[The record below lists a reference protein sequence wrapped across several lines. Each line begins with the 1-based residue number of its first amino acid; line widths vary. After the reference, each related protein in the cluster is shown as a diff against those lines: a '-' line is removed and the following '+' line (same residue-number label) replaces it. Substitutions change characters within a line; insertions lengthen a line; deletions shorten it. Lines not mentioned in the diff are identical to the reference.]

1 MAFSSTADLLEE
13 ARALHRRGTL
23 VDAAAR
29 YAEVLRR
36 DPDNS
41 DAYYYLGMMACQDGR
56 FAEGAELAHKSL
68 ANNPRSARALVL
80 LGRALSALGRLQEA
94 LPWFERAIALEPEL
108 AQAHASRA
116 DTLSDLGRTV
126 EAVESYDRALHL
138 APDTVE
144 DWFNRGLALCA
155 LRRLEEAVV
164 SFDRAIERRPNLV
177 RARLQRSR
185 VLSDLR
191 RHDEALA
198 DLDEALHVDA
208 SLAEAWLG
216 RASVLKELK
225 RYEESFSAC
234 ERALTI
240 NPDYAEAMLCRG
252 NLLFEIKQYD
262 EALAACDQ
270 ALALKPNSVEAWFGR
285 GTVLFTRKKYEDA
298 LVAYDKVLEIHP
310 DFAEASIG
318 RGNVFVER
326 QQYHEALA
334 AYDRAASLRPDLAE
348 AWAGRGNVLAE
359 LQRYDEALAACNRA
373 TSLKPELAEAWLGRG
388 NVFFNRKQH
397 GAALS
402 AYERA
407 LSLRADLAEGWLG
420 RGNLLFA
427 KLNVCD
433 WTALEADTQQLL
445 SRVRQEERASMAF
458 ALLPITSTAADQFQ
472 SAVRYVRDLPLFPP
486 LCRDTA
492 YSHDRIRIAYLSAD
506 FREHPVA
513 YLAAGLFEHHD
524 RSRFDVTG
532 LSFGTAQNSAI
543 RSRIESSFDRFIDV
557 GRQIDAEV
565 ARLIHQLE
573 IDIVVDLM
581 GHTQNARLGILARR
595 PAPIQIHYLGYAGTT
610 GANFVDYLIAD
621 STVIPEEHRAF
632 YTEQVVWLP
641 DSYLAS
647 DDKRAI
653 STRTPTRQE
662 CGLPENGFVF
672 CSFNNA
678 YKIGP
683 KMFQLWMRL
692 LRAVPNSLLW
702 LSQADPL
709 AMMNLGR
716 EAERY
721 GVPAQRLIFAP
732 KVAEISDHLARQRQA
747 DLFLDTLPYNAHTT
761 ASDALWAGLPVLT
774 CLGETFAGR
783 VAASQLRAVGLP
795 ELITASLEE
804 YETLA
809 LKLAR
814 EPKLLASIRAKLAR
828 NRDSMPLF
836 DTVRFTRHL
845 EAAYEIMWR
854 THRDGHPPAPFS
866 VAAESD
872 ADGLRR
878 KQAPAPQPSGG
889 RWQ

>member
-13 ARALHRRGTL
+13 ARALHRRGAL

-56 FAEGAELAHKSL
+56 FADGAELAHKSL
-68 ANNPRSARALVL
+68 ANNPRSARAQVL

-164 SFDRAIERRPNLV
+164 SFDRVIERRPNLV
-177 RARLQRSR
+177 RARLQRSK
-185 VLSDLR
+185 VLSDLQ
-191 RHDEALA
+191 RHREALA
-198 DLDEALHVDA
+198 DLDETLRIEPH
-208 SLAEAWLG
+208 LAEAWFG
-216 RASVLKELK
+216 RATILKELK
-225 RYEESFSAC
+225 RYDESISAC
-234 ERALTI
+234 ERALAI
-240 NPDYAEAMLCRG
+240 DPRYADATLCRG
-252 NLLFEIKQYD
+252 NVLFLLERYD
-262 EALAACDQ
+262 EALVACDR
-270 ALALKPNSVEAWFGR
+270 ALALKPDSAEALYGR
-285 GTVLFTRKKYEDA
+285 GSILFTRKKYQEA
-298 LVAYDKVLEIHP
+298 LAAYDKALQIRP

-318 RGNVFVER
+318 RANVFVE
-326 QQYHEALA
+326 QKQYDEALA
-334 AYDRAASLRPDLAE
+334 AYDRAATLRPNLAE

-359 LQRYDEALAACNRA
+359 LQRYDDAMAGCEWAI
-373 TSLKPELAEAWLGRG
+373 SLKPDLAEAWLGRG
-388 NVFFNRKQH
+388 NVFFNRKYYQ
-397 GAALS
+397 AALT

-407 LSLRADLAEGWLG
+407 LTLKPSLADGWLG
-420 RGNLLFA
+420 RGNCVFA
-427 KLNVCD
+427 KLNICD
-433 WTALEADTQQLL
+433 WTTLETDTHRLL
-445 SRVRQEERASMAF
+445 SRVRQAEWPSMPF
-458 ALLPITSTAADQFQ
+458 ALLPIASTAADQFQ
-472 SAVRYVRDLPLFPP
+472 CTVRYVQDLPSFPP
-486 LCRDTA
+486 VWSGER

-557 GRQIDAEV
+557 GTQIDAEV
-565 ARLIHQLE
+565 GRLIRQLE
-573 IDIVVDLM
+573 IDILVDLM

-595 PAPIQIHYLGYAGTT
+595 PAPIQIHYLGYASTT

-732 KVAEISDHLARQRQA
+732 KVVEISDHLARQRQA

-795 ELITASLEE
+795 ELITAALDE

-814 EPKLLASIRAKLAR
+814 EPKLLASIKAKLAR
-828 NRDSMPLF
+828 NRDSTPLF
-836 DTVRFTRHL
+836 DTARFTRHL
-845 EAAYEIMWR
+845 EAAYETMWR
-854 THRDGHPPAPFS
+854 AHRDARPPAPFA
-866 VAAESD
+866 VAAELG
-872 ADGLRR
+872 ADGLRQ
-878 KQAPAPQPSGG
+878 KPTSGPQPSEGC
-889 RWQ
+889 WQ